1 MRWLVDPNDDRIQAA
16 LAWTCDICQA
26 GIKHLCTNTIDVEK
40 PLPGRVVHIGR
51 LTDRRR
57 EK

>member
-1 MRWLVDPNDDRIQAA
+1 MDWLVNPSDHRVQAA

-26 GIKHLCTNTIDVEK
+26 GIKHLCTNTIDIDA
-40 PLPGRVVHIGR
+40 PLPGRVVHLGR
-51 LTDRRR
+51 LIDRRR